1 MNRQIK
7 LLGIALMVLFS
18 ALFLQLNRLQVL
30 QASSLAH
37 DPRNTRAVVLDF
49 SKQRG
54 QIIAADGTVLAQ
66 SVPTPDV
73 YKYLRQYADPGLYAD
88 VTGFFSFTYGTDG
101 AERQFNDRLQ
111 GKTVPIRS
119 ISDIVQARPG
129 SANVNLTIQPAVQQA
144 AAQALGNQK
153 GAVVALDPRTGA
165 ILALYNYPSF
175 DPGMLAQ
182 HDQAQV
188 RNTWAQYQ
196 NDPAKPLLPRAYRE
210 RYAPGSTFKVVT
222 ASAAVAQAPDL
233 VTKTYPTQS
242 SLDLPQT
249 NKTLS
254 NFGGEVCGGQM
265 PQLLKVSCN
274 TGFAQVGLDL
284 GAQKL
289 SGQAMAYGF
298 DSRPPV
304 DLPAAAV
311 SNFPGPASFV
321 RNLPAL
327 AYSAI
332 GQQDVSAS
340 PLQMALVAAAIGNG
354 GIEMTPHIL
363 SRVTDDQSRVIETYQ
378 PQVWKQPL
386 DPQQAAQVRDMMVGV
401 VAGGTGTAA
410 AINGVPVAGKTGT
423 AQTTAGHANAWFV
436 SFAPAPS
443 PRVAVAVIVENQ
455 TGVGDAAT
463 GGRVAAPIAKKVL
476 QAALALPDAGAAGP
490 AGPAGP

>member
-18 ALFLQLNRLQVL
+18 ALFLQLNRLQVF
-30 QASSLAH
+30 QANALAH
-37 DPRNTRAVVLDF
+37 DSRNTRAVVLDF

-54 QIIAADGTVLAQ
+54 QILAADGTVLAQ

-73 YKYLRQYADPGLYAD
+73 YKYLRQYSNPGLYAD
-88 VTGFFSFTYGTDG
+88 VTGFFSFTFGTDG
-101 AERQFNDRLQ
+101 AERQFNSRLQ

-119 ISDIVQARPG
+119 ITDIVQARPG
-129 SANVNLTIQPAVQQA
+129 TANVNLTIQPSVQQA
-144 AAQALGNQK
+144 AAQALGTQK

-165 ILALYNYPSF
+165 ILALYSYPTF
-175 DPGMLAQ
+175 DPGLLAQ

-188 RNTWAQYQ
+188 RNTWTQYQ
-196 NDPAKPLLPRAYRE
+196 DDPAKPLLPRAYRE

-222 ASAAVAQAPDL
+222 ASAAVAQAPEL
-233 VTKTYPTQS
+233 VTKTYPTQPD
-242 SLDLPQT
+242 LALPQT
-249 NKTLS
+249 TRKLS
-254 NFGGEVCGGQM
+254 NFAGEVCGGQM

-289 SGQAMAYGF
+289 SGQATNFGF
-298 DSRPPV
+298 DTRPPI

-311 SNFPGPASFV
+311 SNFPAPTVFA

-340 PLQMALVAAAIGNG
+340 PLQMALVAASIGNG
-354 GIEMTPHIL
+354 GIEMTPHLL

-386 DPQQAAQVRDMMVGV
+386 DPRQAAQVRDMMVGV
-401 VAGGTGTAA
+401 VTGGTGTGA
-410 AINGVPVAGKTGT
+410 AISGVQVAGKTGT
-423 AQTTAGHANAWFV
+423 AQTTPGRAHAWFI
-436 SFAPAPS
+436 SFAPAQS

-455 TGVGDAAT
+455 NGVGDAAT
-463 GGRVAAPIAKKVL
+463 GGRVAAPIAKTVL
-476 QAALALPDAGAAGP
+476 QAALALPDTGP
-490 AGPAGP
+490 AGP